1 MTITLIL
8 PLLCWHTL
16 TLDAMLSKFA
26 SELDKYT
33 YILYLKVLYCTNYIR
48 KAKKI
53 NEYMYMFVN

>member
-1 MTITLIL
+1 
-8 PLLCWHTL
+8 
-16 TLDAMLSKFA
+16 MLSKFA